1 MSPEEVENCSTAR
14 SRPARVAGYEALT
27 IGLMNFSSNSSI
39 DRDLCFLAEQSH
51 ALVFMILIPFEEEWW
66 TGRDL
71 NPRPFGHSRSTGS
84 MRTERSSAQDLI
96 RLGIPG

>member
-1 MSPEEVENCSTAR
+1 
-14 SRPARVAGYEALT
+14 
-27 IGLMNFSSNSSI
+27 
-39 DRDLCFLAEQSH
+39 
-51 ALVFMILIPFEEEWW
+51 
-66 TGRDL
+66 L